1 MEVLL
6 MKKKNLLTMNL
17 QFFAE
22 DTGTEGMSSDSENG
36 GEEKKSEEKKETD
49 TEKEK
54 RADEQKTLSD
64 LLKDEKIK
72 AEFELKIAEA
82 VASAKNEAET
92 EASEAEKL
100 AKMTKEEKAAYEFQK
115 KQEDLSA
122 KEAEIVKREIK
133 LEAINQLRDSN
144 IPATLIEIID
154 LSSAENCKKSIE
166 TVSEVFNN
174 EVQAAVNEKL
184 NENSS
189 VMKKAS
195 ESDSTSEL
203 TKKIREAVRG

>member
-1 MEVLL
+1 